1 MNETLCVLYH
11 SFDDVLAK
19 FWIRFKLQV
28 GNRRRV
34 KFPGMVL
41 VAEPFGLTSVFI
53 VVKEKFISIFKT
65 SRPIFVCTTLQEKW
79 FMIKGFLNRVTLF
92 INNQSDSTKIPFCCF
107 MLCFILMTLT
117 TRIFFFL
124 FSIFGFRQR
133 FSQQAYSKLW

>member
-1 MNETLCVLYH
+1 MCLI
-11 SFDDVLAK
+11 SF
-19 FWIRFKLQV
+19 FWWCLGQILNPIQITSWKQAQS
-28 GNRRRV
+28 GISWN
-34 KFPGMVL
+34 VL
-41 VAEPFGLTSVFI
+41 VAEPFGFTSVFI
-53 VVKEKFISIFKT
+53 VVKEKFISILKT

-79 FMIKGFLNRVTLF
+79 FMINGFLNRVTLF

-117 TRIFFFL
+117 TRTFFFL